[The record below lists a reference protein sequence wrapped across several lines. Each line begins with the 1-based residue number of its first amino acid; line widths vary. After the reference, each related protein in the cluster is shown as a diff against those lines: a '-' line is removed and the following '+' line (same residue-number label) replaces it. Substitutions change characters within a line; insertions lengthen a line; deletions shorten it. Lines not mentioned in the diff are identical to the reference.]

1 MNGLWAT
8 AGFLP
13 RIGDARRFYNFQ
25 SACSLIDM
33 RHVVLL
39 LFFLTSQTLLAQRV
53 KLLAGSLKS
62 LKGQKSFNIV
72 FRYDSMLVGMA
83 DPRPEKV
90 FLSEVKSRWDEREPG
105 KGSDFIQEWFED
117 RKLLYEPAF
126 IQHFKQYAKVELPDP
141 QAPYTLIVKTKHTEG
156 GWFGGVLAHPG
167 EIDGEIWVVASA
179 DPSKVVARIGFYKF
193 TGKIQYPGDF
203 EMTTRIQSAY
213 AIAGKGLGDFVK
225 RKSK

>member
-1 MNGLWAT
+1 
-8 AGFLP
+8 
-13 RIGDARRFYNFQ
+13 
-25 SACSLIDM
+25 M
-33 RHVVLL
+33 RNVLLL
-39 LFFLTSQTLLAQRV
+39 LFFTCQSLLAQSV
-53 KLLAGSLKS
+53 KLLDGSLES
-62 LKGQKSFNIV
+62 LKGQQSYNII

-90 FLSEVKSRWDEREPG
+90 FLLEVKKRWEEREPG
-105 KGSDFIQEWFED
+105 RGSDFIQEWFED
-117 RKLLYEPAF
+117 RKLLYEPSF
-126 IQHFKQYAKVELPDP
+126 IQNFKQYAKVELPDT
-141 QAPYTLIVKTKHTEG
+141 QAAYTLIVKTKHTEG

-167 EIDGEIWVVASA
+167 EIDGELWIVESA
-179 DPSKVVARIGFYKF
+179 DQSKVVARIAFYKF

>member
-1 MNGLWAT
+1 MRN
-8 AGFLP
+8 FL
-13 RIGDARRFYNFQ
+13 
-25 SACSLIDM
+25 
-33 RHVVLL
+33 LL
-39 LFFLTSQTLLAQRV
+39 LFLCFISQALVAQSM

-62 LKGQKSFNIV
+62 LKGQQSYNIT

-83 DPRPEKV
+83 EPKPEKV
-90 FLSEVKSRWDEREPG
+90 FLAEVKNRWEEREPG
-105 KGSDFIQEWFED
+105 RGSDVIQEWFED

-126 IQHFKQYAKVELPDP
+126 IQQFKQYAKVELPDP
-141 QAPYTLIVKTKHTEG
+141 QAAYTLIVKTKHTEG

-167 EIDGEIWVVASA
+167 QIDGEVWIVETA
-179 DPSKVVARIGFYKF
+179 DQSKVVARIGFYKF

-213 AIAGKGLGDFVK
+213 SIAGKGLGDYVK